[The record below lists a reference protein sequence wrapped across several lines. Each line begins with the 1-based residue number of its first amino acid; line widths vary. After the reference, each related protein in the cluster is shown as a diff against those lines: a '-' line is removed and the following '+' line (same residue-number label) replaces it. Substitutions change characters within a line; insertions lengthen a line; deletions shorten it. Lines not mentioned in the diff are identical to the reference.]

1 MTKTKNNSPEMKYI
15 RKKIDDID
23 SKLLP
28 LMIKRSFLVKKA
40 LSLKKRKSEV
50 VDIKRINQIKRK
62 IKIKSKKLGADP
74 KLIGNIWLS
83 IIRTFIDYEK
93 QKFKK

>member
-1 MTKTKNNSPEMKYI
+1 MTKTKNNSPEMKYV

-28 LMIKRSFLVKKA
+28 LMVKRSFLVKKA

-50 VDIKRINQIKRK
+50 VDLKRINQIKRK
-62 IKIKSKKLGADP
+62 IQIKSKKLGGDP
-74 KLIGNIWLS
+74 KLIGNVWLS

-93 QKFKK
+93 QQFKK

>member
-28 LMIKRSFLVKKA
+28 LMVKRSFLVKKA

-50 VDIKRINQIKRK
+50 VDLKRINQIKRK
-62 IKIKSKKLGADP
+62 IQIKSKKLGGDP
-74 KLIGNIWLS
+74 KLISNIWLS